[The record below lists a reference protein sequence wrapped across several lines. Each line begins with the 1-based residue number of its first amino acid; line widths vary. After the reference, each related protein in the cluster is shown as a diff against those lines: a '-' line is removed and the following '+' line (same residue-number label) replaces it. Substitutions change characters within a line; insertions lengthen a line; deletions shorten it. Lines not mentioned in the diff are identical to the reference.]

1 MELYELPMI
10 DVSEKIRAK
19 EVSPVEVL
27 QSSLARLEEVEPT
40 LAAFAT
46 TTPELALEQAKA
58 AEKEIS
64 DGNYRGPLHGIPL
77 AVKDLYDTA
86 GVRTTSSSAQRADYV
101 PDTDSVS
108 VARLYEAGM
117 VLIGKTHTHE
127 FAYGATTPTTGNPW
141 APDRTPG
148 GSSGGSGAAVASGV
162 VHVALGSDTGG
173 SIRIPAAL
181 CGTVGLKPTFGRA
194 SRVGVASLSWSL
206 DHVGPLSRNVVDSAL
221 VMTAMSG
228 YDRTDPGTVDVRVP
242 DMVTGIDAGVAGKK
256 IGIPVNYYTQQV
268 AGEAAQAATTAAA
281 TLEGLGAELVE
292 VELPMAEHI
301 ISTEWAIMMPEAT
314 AYHMDYLRNS
324 PEKFTDETR
333 TLLEIGAAELATD
346 YINALRLRTLI
357 QAAWQEMFSSI
368 DVLLAPTLVA
378 AATLRSDPFIRWA
391 DGTVEGATPAYVRLS
406 APANVTGLPSL
417 SIPAAFTADGLPL
430 GVQIIGKP
438 FAEPE
443 LLQFGYALEQNTDVV
458 GRIAPTVV
466 KTA

>member
-1 MELYELPMI
+1 MQLYELSMTEI
-10 DVSEKIRAK
+10 SEKIRTK
-19 EVSPVEVL
+19 EVSPVEVT
-27 QSSLARLEEVEPT
+27 QSALARLEEVEPT
-40 LAAFAT
+40 LTAFVT
-46 TTPELALEQAKA
+46 TTPELALEQAKI
-58 AEKEIS
+58 AEKEIG
-64 DGNYRGPLHGIPL
+64 DGNYRGPLHGVPL

-86 GVRTTSSSAQRADYV
+86 GVRTTSSSAQRADHV

-108 VARLYEAGM
+108 VAKLYAAGM

-221 VMTAMSG
+221 VMAAMSG
-228 YDRTDPGTVDVRVP
+228 YDRTDPGTVDVPVP
-242 DMVTGIDAGVAGKK
+242 DMVTGIDAGVKGKK
-256 IGIPVNYYTQQV
+256 IGIPVNYYTEQV
-268 AGEAAQAATTAAA
+268 ASEAAQAAATAAA
-281 TLEGLGAELVE
+281 TLEALGAELVE
-292 VELPMAEHI
+292 VTIPMAEHI
-301 ISTEWAIMMPEAT
+301 IPTEWAIMMPEAT

-333 TLLEIGAAELATD
+333 TLLEIGAAALATD

-357 QAAWQEMFSSI
+357 QAAWREMFSSI
-368 DVLLAPTLVA
+368 DVLLAPTLAA
-378 AATLRSDPFIRWA
+378 AATLRSDPFVRWG

-417 SIPAAFTADGLPL
+417 SIPAAFTAEGLPL

-443 LLQFGYALEQNTDVV
+443 ILQFGYALELSSDVV
-458 GRIAPTVV
+458 GRIAPVVV
-466 KTA
+466 KAA